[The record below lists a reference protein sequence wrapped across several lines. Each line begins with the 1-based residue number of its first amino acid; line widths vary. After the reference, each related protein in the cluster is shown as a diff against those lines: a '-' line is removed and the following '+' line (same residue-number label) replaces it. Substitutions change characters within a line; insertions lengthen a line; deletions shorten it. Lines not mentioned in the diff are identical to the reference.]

1 MKGLGLCIALTW
13 SGAVWAQDTNMEE
26 TDPNEAEP
34 GSVDPGEVSPEQKEA
49 SPGPVDAS
57 PTEAAPSADEMAEV
71 LMKPDVSGASDSAT
85 IRVTVNGE
93 ILLDGEKL
101 SKRKLAT
108 AITEKRQSEP
118 DQSWRLELESGAD
131 QSVSGSVVGALF
143 SAGVRDFEEIEVSP
157 PESNLDAVTEAPIRV
172 GGPVAFVGAVVPAG
186 ELRMGLG
193 IDRLDH
199 LQGNDTHLDPGLGFD
214 IHRAALGVDL
224 NFGQTISGRALVQM
238 SSMAGTESLT
248 LDTVGG
254 DSATLEHP
262 LGATGYEVMA
272 QEVYVDLR
280 PLSDERLTI
289 RTGAQES
296 VFGAVGRMDD
306 LSGFYT
312 MGPNHQS
319 MAVIA
324 GLVDLFD
331 VGVSVHAQLLDG
343 QGQFVFQAV
352 NSAENRSLGESD
364 TNKALVARAGW
375 AVSDHISVALSGL
388 QEEPDDEANASVGAG
403 SVMAEFDS
411 ERVGFLAE
419 FLWGTWDVNPNDN
432 RTDRL
437 IGGQAA
443 ARGDVPVGNGAV
455 HTVRTVAKAAY
466 FDPRSETQD
475 ADANFHLNL
484 SVQGLWSNTAALV
497 STGVGYEVL
506 MPMNITAAIEHRAL
520 FQVATEF

>member
-26 TDPNEAEP
+26 TDPNEAS
-34 GSVDPGEVSPEQKEA
+34 SVRWIREVSPEQKEA

-118 DQSWRLELESGAD
+118 RSELATELESGAD

-157 PESNLDAVTEAPIRV
+157 PESDLDAVTEAPIRV

-224 NFGQTISGRALVQM
+224 ILARRFRV
-238 SSMAGTESLT
+238 EHWFRCPRW
-248 LDTVGG
+248 
-254 DSATLEHP
+254 LE
-262 LGATGYEVMA
+262 
-272 QEVYVDLR
+272 
-280 PLSDERLTI
+280 
-289 RTGAQES
+289 
-296 VFGAVGRMDD
+296 
-306 LSGFYT
+306 
-312 MGPNHQS
+312 
-319 MAVIA
+319 
-324 GLVDLFD
+324 
-331 VGVSVHAQLLDG
+331 
-343 QGQFVFQAV
+343 
-352 NSAENRSLGESD
+352 RSL
-364 TNKALVARAGW
+364 
-375 AVSDHISVALSGL
+375 
-388 QEEPDDEANASVGAG
+388 
-403 SVMAEFDS
+403 
-411 ERVGFLAE
+411 
-419 FLWGTWDVNPNDN
+419 
-432 RTDRL
+432 
-437 IGGQAA
+437 
-443 ARGDVPVGNGAV
+443 
-455 HTVRTVAKAAY
+455 
-466 FDPRSETQD
+466 
-475 ADANFHLNL
+475 
-484 SVQGLWSNTAALV
+484 
-497 STGVGYEVL
+497 
-506 MPMNITAAIEHRAL
+506 
-520 FQVATEF
+520 